1 MIQIQTFGSFSILV
15 NGKVAHQR
23 LGIPGCDLAALLM
36 MNPNKRFRREKLV
49 EMFWGHLEENKARH
63 CMNTALWR
71 LRTILGINS
80 RSDSR
85 MAINSE
91 AGQIALQPSKSLM
104 VDARE
109 LSQCVR
115 SIWNNRD
122 HDHDPVSFADQQSLL
137 QALELYQGPFLEHS
151 DADWVIEAREYLQTL
166 YVRGLRLLLTAYAQ
180 DARYEHALDCARL
193 TLSVDPLRESVQRDT
208 MRLFVLNGQRAEA
221 IRQYQRC
228 RRMLKEDFGVDPMPD
243 TVNVYQEIISGDIF
257 SDLDGVRLKV
267 GAQG

>member
-1 MIQIQTFGSFSILV
+1 
-15 NGKVAHQR
+15 
-23 LGIPGCDLAALLM
+23 
-36 MNPNKRFRREKLV
+36 
-49 EMFWGHLEENKARH
+49 
-63 CMNTALWR
+63 
-71 LRTILGINS
+71 
-80 RSDSR
+80 
-85 MAINSE
+85 MAINCE
-91 AGQIALQPSKSLM
+91 AGQIALQPAKSLV

-109 LSQCVR
+109 LAQCVR

-137 QALELYQGPFLEHS
+137 QALDLYQGPFLEHS
-151 DADWVIEAREYLQTL
+151 DADWVIETRDYMQTL

-267 GAQG
+267 GVQG